1 MLGRRRTEEDLRRG
15 LEDEWSPA
23 GIRLMG
29 LQKGGNIYIYIYIYY
44 IYVSGSGTPPLFN
57 GQGPPSPAVGEVG
70 LVLGGGCDFKDP
82 SELHHLHHL
91 PTEQKSKR

>member
-29 LQKGGNIYIYIYIYY
+29 LQKGGNIYIYIYIYIY
-44 IYVSGSGTPPLFN
+44 ILYICLRFWNSSSLQWSRSPLPCC
-57 GQGPPSPAVGEVG
+57 G
-70 LVLGGGCDFKDP
+70 
-82 SELHHLHHL
+82 
-91 PTEQKSKR
+91 